1 MTDSDAGADA
11 AGVDAGDGDDSDG
24 DDDRR
29 TRATP
34 PETPRR
40 PVTDELH
47 GEPIADPYRWLE
59 GDDEEVREWTDE
71 QNEYAETVLDTP
83 RREALAE
90 RFASLGRVGQY
101 GPVTPA
107 GDRLFQEVKRPEDE
121 QPVLYAYDDPD
132 AVGTDGGTALV
143 DPNEWAGD
151 GTVSMDWSVPGPEGA
166 YLAYGVAEGGDE
178 QYDVR
183 IVDVATAEV
192 VETVEGAGRT
202 QASGFAWVEA
212 DVAGGDDADGA
223 DADDARGPDDADPDD
238 AAPRGFYYVTTGA
251 AGGDGEDDDS
261 EADTDDAGSDTPS
274 DGQLDKAIRFHE
286 FGSGSAPAEDHVV
299 ADEVGETTWPT
310 LVTDGDA
317 LVAGYVEG
325 WERSDVYG
333 CRGDPA
339 TAELGPVL
347 TGYDAVFTP
356 TIDGDRDRLLLATD
370 HGADFS
376 RVLAA
381 PLADALA
388 GEATDPDAFEELVPE
403 TDAVLRGV
411 ELAGDRLLAHY
422 HRDASSELAVLDADG
437 RREGTVDL
445 PAFPTVAGVHGSG
458 DDPEAYLTVQSFGEP
473 PSVRRV
479 DLADGT
485 TETLCRQSTEVDI
498 DIEVSQ
504 EWFESAD
511 GTDVPA
517 FVVRRGDVEPDGDNP
532 ALLTGYG
539 GFRVNRTPTF
549 DRFRIPFL
557 AAGGVFVLATLRG
570 GTEYGEPWHEAG
582 RRGNKGRVFDDA
594 LAVADGVVE
603 RGWAD
608 PDRVGVTGGSNG
620 GLLVGALITRR
631 PDRWAV
637 ALCHVPLLDMLRFHR
652 FLLGASWTTEYGHPE
667 EDPEAFAYI
676 REYSPYDNAPEA
688 DYPATMFTTALG
700 DTRVHPSHARKMTA
714 LVQERNTGE
723 EPVILRVEDDAGHG
737 VGKPTSMQM
746 RENSERWGFVFERLG
761 MAVPNST

>member
-1 MTDSDAGADA
+1 MTDSESP
-11 AGVDAGDGDDSDG
+11 VDSD
-24 DDDRR
+24 
-29 TRATP
+29 P

-40 PVTDELH
+40 PVTDTLH
-47 GEPIADPYRWLE
+47 GEPITDQYRWLE
-59 GDDEEVREWTDE
+59 GDGAEVREWTDA
-71 QNEYAETVLDTP
+71 QNEYAEAVLDIP
-83 RREALAE
+83 HREALAE
-90 RFASLGRVGQY
+90 RFELLGRVGQY

-107 GDRLFQEVKRPEDE
+107 GDRLFQEMKRPDDE
-121 QPVLYAYDDPD
+121 QPVLYAYDDPGT
-132 AVGTDGGTALV
+132 VGTDEGTVLV
-143 DPNEWAGD
+143 DPNDWAGD
-151 GTVSMDWSVPGPEGA
+151 GTVSMDWFVPGPEGA

-178 QYDVR
+178 QYDIRV
-183 IVDVATAEV
+183 VDVATGEV

-202 QASGFAWVEA
+202 QANGFAWVETE
-212 DVAGGDDADGA
+212 GEGT
-223 DADDARGPDDADPDD
+223 DD
-238 AAPRGFYYVTTGA
+238 AAASPRGFYYVTTGA
-251 AGGDGEDDDS
+251 AGSDGAGDAGED
-261 EADTDDAGSDTPS
+261 AGDASS
-274 DGQLDKAIRFHE
+274 DGQLDKAIRYHE
-286 FGSGSAPAEDHVV
+286 FGSHASPTDDHVV
-299 ADEVGETTWPT
+299 ADDIGETTWPT
-310 LVTDGDA
+310 LATDGDA
-317 LVAGYVEG
+317 LIAGYVEG

-333 CRGDPA
+333 CFGDP
-339 TAELGPVL
+339 TDAELRPVL
-347 TGYDAVFTP
+347 TGADAVFTP

-388 GEATDPDAFEELVPE
+388 GEAATPDAYDELVPE
-403 TDAVLRGV
+403 TDAVLRSV

-437 RREGTVDL
+437 ERERTVDL
-445 PAFPTVAGVHGSG
+445 PAFPTVAGVHGAS
-458 DDPEAYLTVQSFGEP
+458 DDPEAYLTVQSFAEP
-473 PSVRRV
+473 PAVRRV
-479 DLADGT
+479 ALDDGT
-485 TETLCRQSTEVDI
+485 TETLCRQSTAVEF

-517 FVVRRGDVEPDGDNP
+517 FVVRRSDVEPDGDNP
-532 ALLTGYG
+532 ALLSGYG

-549 DRFRIPFL
+549 DRFRLPFL

-582 RRGNKGRVFDDA
+582 RRGNKQRVFDDA
-594 LAVADGVVE
+594 LAVADGLAE
-603 RGWAD
+603 TRWAD
-608 PDRVGVTGGSNG
+608 PDRIGVVGGSNG
-620 GLLVGALITRR
+620 GLLVGAMITQR
-631 PDRWAV
+631 PERWAV

-676 REYSPYDNAPEA
+676 REYSPYHNAPEA
-688 DYPATMFTTALG
+688 DYPATVFTTALG

-714 LVQERNTGE
+714 LVQERTTGD

-737 VGKPTSMQM
+737 VGKPTSMQV

>member
-1 MTDSDAGADA
+1 MTDSDP
-11 AGVDAGDGDDSDG
+11 S
-24 DDDRR
+24 
-29 TRATP
+29 ATGGP

-40 PVTDELH
+40 PVSEKLH
-47 GEPIADPYRWLE
+47 GESITDPYRWLE
-59 GDDEEVREWTDE
+59 RDDDEVSEWTDA
-71 QNEYAETVLDTP
+71 QNEYAGAVLDTP
-83 RREALAE
+83 HRSALAE
-90 RFASLGRVGQY
+90 RFESIGRVGQY

-107 GDRLFQEVKRPEDE
+107 GDRLFQEVTAPDDE
-121 QPVLYAYDDPD
+121 QPVLRAYDEPD
-132 AVGTDGGTALV
+132 AVGTDEGTVLV

-151 GTVSMDWSVPGPEGA
+151 GTVSMDWFVPGPEGA

-202 QASGFAWVEA
+202 QANGFAWVA
-212 DVAGGDDADGA
+212 SDAATGDDAADDDDDGA
-223 DADDARGPDDADPDD
+223 PDDGS
-238 AAPRGFYYVTTGA
+238 PRGFYYVTTGA
-251 AGGDGEDDDS
+251 AGGDGDDV
-261 EADTDDAGSDTPS
+261 AGDAGED
-274 DGQLDKAIRFHE
+274 DGQLDKAIRYHE
-286 FGSGSAPAEDHVV
+286 FGSHAAPADDHVV

-310 LVTDGDA
+310 LATDGDA
-317 LVAGYVEG
+317 LIAGYVEG

-333 CRGDPA
+333 YRGDPA
-339 TAELGPVL
+339 KAELRPVL
-347 TGYDAVFTP
+347 TGVDAVFTP

-370 HGADFS
+370 HDADYS

-381 PLADALA
+381 PFDDALA
-388 GEATDPDAFEELVPE
+388 GERNAPEAFEELVSE

-411 ELAGDRLLAHY
+411 ELAGDRVLAHY
-422 HRDASSELAVLDADG
+422 HRDASSEIAILDADG
-437 RREGTVDL
+437 DRERTVEL
-445 PAFPTVAGVHGSG
+445 PTFPTVAGVHGAS
-458 DDPEAYLTVQSFGEP
+458 DDPEAFITVQSFAEP
-473 PSVRRV
+473 PAVRRV

-485 TETLCRQSTEVDI
+485 TETLCRQSTEVAF

-504 EWFESAD
+504 ERFESAD

-517 FVVRRGDVEPDGDNP
+517 FVVRRSDVEPDGDNP

-549 DRFRIPFL
+549 DRFRLPFL

-582 RRGNKGRVFDDA
+582 RRENKQRVFDDA
-594 LAVADGVVE
+594 LAVADGIAE
-603 RGWAD
+603 TGWAD
-608 PDRVGVTGGSNG
+608 PDRIGVTGGSNG
-620 GLLVGALITRR
+620 GLLVGALLTQR
-631 PDRWAV
+631 PERWAV

-676 REYSPYDNAPEA
+676 REYSPYHNAPEA
-688 DYPATMFTTALG
+688 AYPATMFTTALG

-714 LVQERNTGE
+714 LLQERTTGE

-737 VGKPTSMQM
+737 VGKPTSMQV

-761 MAVPNST
+761 ISVDRL

>member
-1 MTDSDAGADA
+1 MTDTDASGSDN
-11 AGVDAGDGDDSDG
+11 
-24 DDDRR
+24 
-29 TRATP
+29 P

-40 PVTDELH
+40 PVTEELH
-47 GEPIADPYRWLE
+47 GESITDPYRWLE
-59 GDDEEVREWTDE
+59 GDDVEVREWTDA
-71 QNEYAETVLDTP
+71 QNAYAEAVLDTP
-83 RREALAE
+83 HREALAE
-90 RFASLGRVGQY
+90 RFESLGRVARY

-107 GDRLFQEVKRPEDE
+107 GDRLFQEVKRPDDE
-121 QPVLYAYDDPD
+121 QPVLYAYDDSE
-132 AVGTDGGTALV
+132 AVGTDEGTVLV
-143 DPNEWAGD
+143 DPNGWPGD
-151 GTVSMDWSVPGPEGA
+151 GTVSMDWFVPGPDGA

-178 QYDVR
+178 QYDIR

-192 VETVEGAGRT
+192 VETVEDAGRT
-202 QASGFAWVEA
+202 QGNGFAWVEA
-212 DVAGGDDADGA
+212 DGAGGDGATDA
-223 DADDARGPDDADPDD
+223 DADEGS
-238 AAPRGFYYVTTGA
+238 AASPRGFYYVTTGA
-251 AGGDGEDDDS
+251 AGS
-261 EADTDDAGSDTPS
+261 DDAGDADSEDGAEEDAAGGGGTDTPS
-274 DGQLDKAIRFHE
+274 DGQLDKTVRFHE
-286 FGSGSAPAEDHVV
+286 FGSHASPTDDHIV
-299 ADEVGETTWPT
+299 ADDIGETTWPT
-310 LVTDGDA
+310 LAADGHA

-333 CRGDPA
+333 YRGDPA
-339 TAELGPVL
+339 EAELRPVL
-347 TGYDAVFTP
+347 AGVDAVFTP

-388 GEATDPDAFEELVPE
+388 GEADEPEAYDELIPE

-411 ELAGDRLLAHY
+411 ELAGDRILAHY

-437 RREGTVDL
+437 ERERTVDL
-445 PAFPTVAGVHGSG
+445 PAFPTVAGVHGAS
-458 DDPEAYLTVQSFGEP
+458 DDPEAYLTVQSFAEP
-473 PSVRRV
+473 PAVRRV
-479 DLADGT
+479 ALDDGT
-485 TETLCRQSTEVDI
+485 TETLCRQSTEAGF

-517 FVVRRGDVEPDGDNP
+517 FVVRRSDVEPDGENP
-532 ALLTGYG
+532 ALLSGYG

-549 DRFRIPFL
+549 DRFRLPFL

-582 RRGNKGRVFDDA
+582 RRGNKQRVFDDA
-594 LAVADGVVE
+594 LAVADGIAE

-608 PDRVGVTGGSNG
+608 PDRIGVVGGSNG
-620 GLLVGALITRR
+620 GLLVGALITQR
-631 PDRWAV
+631 PERFAV

-676 REYSPYDNAPEA
+676 REYSPYHNASEA

-714 LVQERNTGE
+714 LVQERNTGD

-737 VGKPTSMQM
+737 VGKPTSMQV

-761 MAVPNST
+761 MDVPRPG